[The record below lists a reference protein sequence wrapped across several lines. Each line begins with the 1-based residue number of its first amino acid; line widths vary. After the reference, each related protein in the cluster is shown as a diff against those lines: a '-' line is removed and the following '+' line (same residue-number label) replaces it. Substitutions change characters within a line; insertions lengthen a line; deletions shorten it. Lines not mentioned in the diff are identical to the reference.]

1 MLYATNNASLLIGVW
16 NLLESYGIDPEPLF
30 REMSMDPELMKR
42 PGGRYRLDS
51 IDNLWRKASKIIADP
66 CFGLKAAE
74 LWHPSNFSA
83 LGYAM
88 LASNT
93 LRTAFERMDRYH
105 RILSDERPI
114 TLDETEEGLT
124 LTLVFSHEKRDIPAR
139 NDAALAI
146 IMSMCRLNYLED
158 LAPVSVTLTH
168 PKPSCSARFYE
179 YFRSPV
185 VFEAPANS
193 LTLPIE
199 AVDKTLPGSNPQLA
213 ELNDQVMIE
222 YLAQLGQDHITEKVK
237 AVIIDQLPS
246 GNVSDESVA
255 RELYMSSRKLQRQL
269 RSDDT
274 TFTTL
279 LNEIRQDLAQ
289 RYLREQDIS
298 LTEIAFLLGFSE
310 SSAFSRAFK
319 RWMGVTPSEYRK
331 AA

>member
-1 MLYATNNASLLIGVW
+1 MYATNNASLLMGVW
-16 NLLESYGIDPEPLF
+16 NILESYGIDPEILF
-30 REMSMDPELMKR
+30 REIGMNPELMKR

-51 IDNLWRKASKIIADP
+51 IDNLWRKASKIIDDP

-74 LWHPSNFSA
+74 FWHPSNFGA

-93 LRTAFERMDRYH
+93 LRTALERVDRYH
-105 RILSDERPI
+105 RFLSDERFI
-114 TLDETEEGLT
+114 KLNETEEGLT
-124 LTLVFSHEKRDIPAR
+124 YTLIFSHEKLDIPAR
-139 NDAALAI
+139 SDAILAVT
-146 IMSMCRLNYLED
+146 MSMCRMNYIED

-168 PKPSCSARFYE
+168 PKPSCSAKFYE

-199 AVDKTLPGSNPQLA
+199 AVDKSLPGSNPQLA

-222 YLAQLGQDHITEKVK
+222 YLAQLDQDQITEKVK
-237 AVIIDQLPS
+237 AVIVDQLPS
-246 GNVSDESVA
+246 GNVTDENA
-255 RELYMSSRKLQRQL
+255 AQALYMSSRNLQRQL
-269 RSDDT
+269 QSAGT
-274 TFTTL
+274 TFNTL

-289 RYLREQDIS
+289 KYLRDQDTS
-298 LTEIAFLLGFSE
+298 MTEIAFLLGFSE

-319 RWMGVTPSEYRK
+319 RWIGVSPTQYRQ
-331 AA
+331 AV

>member
-1 MLYATNNASLLIGVW
+1 MYATNNASLLIGVW
-16 NLLESYGIDPEPLF
+16 NLLEFYEIDPEPLF
-30 REMSMDPELMKR
+30 REMSMNPELMKR
-42 PGGRYRLDS
+42 PGARYRLDS
-51 IDNLWRKASKIIADP
+51 IDNLWRKASKIIDDP

-74 LWHPSNFSA
+74 LWHPSNFGA
-83 LGYAM
+83 LGYSM

-93 LRTAFERMDRYH
+93 LRTALERVERYH
-105 RILSDERPI
+105 RFLSDELFI
-114 TLDETEEGLT
+114 KLNGTEEGLT
-124 LTLVFSHEKRDIPAR
+124 YTLISNHEKRDIPAR
-139 NDAALAI
+139 NDAILAVT
-146 IMSMCRLNYLED
+146 MSMCRLNYIED

-199 AVDKTLPGSNPQLA
+199 AVDKNLPGSNPQLA

-222 YLAQLGQDHITEKVK
+222 YLAQLDQDHVIQKVK

-246 GNVSDESVA
+246 GKVTDKTVA
-255 RELYMSSRKLQRQL
+255 RKLYMSPRKLQRQL
-269 RSDDT
+269 RSEDT
-274 TFTTL
+274 TYATL
-279 LNEIRQDLAQ
+279 LNEVRQDLAR

-319 RWMGVTPSEYRK
+319 RWMGVSPSEYRK

>member
-1 MLYATNNASLLIGVW
+1 MYATNNAILLIGVW
-16 NLLESYGIDPEPLF
+16 NLLKFYGIDPEPLF
-30 REMSMDPELMKR
+30 RKMSMNPELMKR

-51 IDNLWRKASKIIADP
+51 IDNLWRKASELIDDP

-74 LWHPSNFSA
+74 LWHPSNFGA

-93 LRTAFERMDRYH
+93 LRTALERVDRYH
-105 RILSDERPI
+105 RFLSDELFI
-114 TLDETEEGLT
+114 KLNETEAGLT
-124 LTLVFSHEKRDIPAR
+124 YTLISSHEKRDIPAR
-139 NDAALAI
+139 NDAILAVT
-146 IMSMCRLNYLED
+146 MSMCRSNYIED

-168 PKPSCSARFYE
+168 PKPSCSSRFYE

-199 AVDKTLPGSNPQLA
+199 AVDKSLPGSNPQLA

-222 YLAQLGQDHITEKVK
+222 YLAQLDQDRITQKVK

-246 GNVSDESVA
+246 GNVTDENVA
-255 RELYMSSRKLQRQL
+255 RALYMSSRKLQRQL
-269 RSDDT
+269 QSAGT
-274 TFTTL
+274 TFKTL

-289 RYLREQDIS
+289 KYLRDQDTS
-298 LTEIAFLLGFSE
+298 MTEIAFLLGFSE

-319 RWMGVTPSEYRK
+319 RWMGVSPSAYRK

>member
-1 MLYATNNASLLIGVW
+1 MHATNNASILIGVW
-16 NLLESYGIDPEPLF
+16 NLLEFYRIDPEPLF

-51 IDNLWRKASKIIADP
+51 IDNLWRKASKIIDDP

-105 RILSDERPI
+105 RVLSDERPI
-114 TLDETEEGLT
+114 TLDETEEGLA

-139 NDAALAI
+139 NDAILAVT
-146 IMSMCRLNYLED
+146 MSMCRLNYIED
-158 LAPVSVTLTH
+158 LAPASVTLTH

-199 AVDKTLPGSNPQLA
+199 AVDKNLPGSNPQLV

-222 YLAQLGQDHITEKVK
+222 YLAQLDQDHITQKVK
-237 AVIIDQLPS
+237 AVIIDLLPS
-246 GNVSDESVA
+246 GNVTDESVA

-279 LNEIRQDLAQ
+279 LNDIRQHLAQ

-319 RWMGVTPSEYRK
+319 RWMGVTPSEYR

>member
-1 MLYATNNASLLIGVW
+1 MYATNNASLLMGVW
-16 NLLESYGIDPEPLF
+16 NILESYGIDPETLF
-30 REMSMDPELMKR
+30 REMGLNPELMKR

-51 IDNLWRKASKIIADP
+51 IDNLWRKASKIIDDP
-66 CFGLKAAE
+66 CFGLKAGE
-74 LWHPSNFSA
+74 YWHPSNFGA

-93 LRTAFERMDRYH
+93 LRTALERVDRYH
-105 RILSDERPI
+105 RFLSDERFI
-114 TLDETEEGLT
+114 KLIETEEGLT
-124 LTLVFSHEKRDIPAR
+124 YTLIFSHEKRDIPAR
-139 NDAALAI
+139 NDAILAVT
-146 IMSMCRLNYLED
+146 MSMCRMNYIED
-158 LAPVSVTLTH
+158 LAPISVTLTH
-168 PKPSCSARFYE
+168 PKPSCSSRFYE
-179 YFRSPV
+179 YFRAPI
-185 VFEAPANS
+185 VFEGPTNS

-199 AVDKTLPGSNPQLA
+199 AVDKSLPGSNPQLA

-222 YLAQLGQDHITEKVK
+222 YLAQLDQGHITQKVK

-246 GNVSDESVA
+246 GSVTDESVA

-269 RSDDT
+269 QSEDT

-289 RYLREQDIS
+289 RYLREQDIN
-298 LTEIAFLLGFSE
+298 LTEIAFLLGYSE

-319 RWMGVTPSEYRK
+319 RWMGVSPSEYRT

>member
-1 MLYATNNASLLIGVW
+1 MYATNNAILLIGVW
-16 NLLESYGIDPEPLF
+16 NLLKSYGIDPEPLF
-30 REMSMDPELMKR
+30 RKMSMNPELMKR

-51 IDNLWRKASKIIADP
+51 IDNLWRKASELIDDP

-74 LWHPSNFSA
+74 LWHPSNFGA

-93 LRTAFERMDRYH
+93 LRTALERVDRYH
-105 RILSDERPI
+105 RFLSDELFI
-114 TLDETEEGLT
+114 KLNETEAGLT
-124 LTLVFSHEKRDIPAR
+124 YTLISSHEKRDIPAR
-139 NDAALAI
+139 NDAILAVT
-146 IMSMCRLNYLED
+146 MSMCRSNYIED
-158 LAPVSVTLTH
+158 LAPISVTLTH
-168 PKPSCSARFYE
+168 PKPSCSSRFYE

-199 AVDKTLPGSNPQLA
+199 AVDKSLPGSNPQLA

-222 YLAQLGQDHITEKVK
+222 YLAQLDQDRITQKVK

-246 GNVSDESVA
+246 GNVTDENVA
-255 RELYMSSRKLQRQL
+255 RALYMSSRKLQRQL
-269 RSDDT
+269 QSAGT
-274 TFTTL
+274 TFNTL

-289 RYLREQDIS
+289 KYLKEQDTTM
-298 LTEIAFLLGFSE
+298 TEIAFLLGFSE
-310 SSAFSRAFK
+310 SSAFSRAFR
-319 RWMGVTPSEYRK
+319 RWMGVSPSAYRK

>member
-1 MLYATNNASLLIGVW
+1 MHATNNASILIGVW
-16 NLLESYGIDPEPLF
+16 NLLEFYRIAPEPLF

-51 IDNLWRKASKIIADP
+51 IDNLWRKASKIIDDP

-105 RILSDERPI
+105 RVLSDERPI
-114 TLDETEEGLT
+114 TLDETEEGLA

-139 NDAALAI
+139 NDAILAVT
-146 IMSMCRLNYLED
+146 MSMCRLNYIED

-199 AVDKTLPGSNPQLA
+199 AVDRNLPGSNPQLV

-222 YLAQLGQDHITEKVK
+222 YLAQLDQDHITQKVK
-237 AVIIDQLPS
+237 AVIIDLLPS
-246 GNVSDESVA
+246 GNVTDESVA

-289 RYLREQDIS
+289 RYLREQDTS

-310 SSAFSRAFK
+310 SSAFSRAFR
-319 RWMGVTPSEYRK
+319 RWMGVTPSEYRQ